1 MAIARNRPTVNADS
15 SAVAVTPTRTGS
27 YLEAYVLPL
36 GLGRTFT
43 ADEGSYFTGCNPT
56 LGTAIVGHVA
66 PAIADTDTKSI
77 LHIFNPTTNT
87 KSIYMDYIWLKQTVV
102 NASSTASDYLVYIDN
117 GGVTARSS
125 GGTAITLQNSRAD
138 ITTASGATVY
148 FGAVATAATVSRKIY
163 QRTVR
168 PVISV
173 AEDQYVFY
181 FGDRMALP
189 SSQALTGSSVA
200 SVACSWGPVVIPPG
214 CNFKFVQTGPSGAAT
229 GSTFEFDFGL
239 WER

>member
-1 MAIARNRPTVNADS
+1 MAIAKTRPTGNADS
-15 SAVAVTPTRTGS
+15 TAVVTPSRTGEYS
-27 YLEAYVLPL
+27 EAYVLPL
-36 GLGRTFT
+36 GLGRTYT

-56 LGTAIVGHVA
+56 LGTAIAGHVA

-77 LHIFNPTTNT
+77 LHIWNPTTND
-87 KSIYMDYIWLKQTVV
+87 KSIYLDYIWLKQTVV

-117 GGVTARSS
+117 GAVTGRAS
-125 GGTAITLQNSRAD
+125 GGTAITAQNTLATNTSS
-138 ITTASGATVY
+138 TGATIY
-148 FGAVATAATVSRKIY
+148 FGAVVTSATVSRKIF

-181 FGDRMALP
+181 FGDRMSLP
-189 SSQALTGSSVA
+189 SSQALTGTAVA

-229 GSTFEFDFGL
+229 ASTFEFEFGF